1 MTTIAIQPK
10 KRIDSI
16 DVLRGIVMVIMALD
30 HTRDFFSNITYDPTD
45 LTKASTALFLTRFIT
60 HFCAATFVFLA
71 GTSAFLYLSRGKTKK
86 EASIFL
92 LTRGIWLIIL
102 EITVIRIGWDM
113 VLNFNFITLQVIWAI
128 GVSMVVLSVLIY
140 LPVRVI
146 GAFGLLL
153 IFGHDLLDK
162 IGPEYFNHTGAIIW
176 EFLHVQ
182 STLSFGGHYQVLIY
196 YPLIPWIGVMAVG
209 YSFGTIFKLESG
221 KRRKSL
227 LILGF
232 SAIALFV
239 IIRAFNIY
247 GDPGIWTTQ
256 GAWYRTVLSFIDI
269 HKYPPSLDYLL
280 ITLGP
285 ALLLLSVLEK
295 AQNKLTDIFVIYG
308 RVPMFYYILHLYLLH
323 ITAIVVTII
332 CAHTGITFGFGLPV
346 VYFVWISVVITL
358 YFPCRWYMNYKRT
371 HKYWWLGYI

>member
-1 MTTIAIQPK
+1 MTTTAIPQK

-30 HTRDFFSNITYDPTD
+30 HTRDFLTNIDYDPTD

-71 GTSAFLYLSRGKTKK
+71 GTGAFLYLSRGKTKNQ
-86 EASIFL
+86 AARFL
-92 LTRGIWLIIL
+92 LTRGLWLIIL
-102 EITVIRIGWDM
+102 EVTVIRVGWDM
-113 VLNFNFITLQVIWAI
+113 ALNFNFITLQVIWAI
-128 GVSMVVLSVLIY
+128 GISMIVLSALIY

-146 GAFGLLL
+146 GAIGLLL
-153 IFGHDLLDK
+153 IFGHDLFDK
-162 IGPEYFNHTGAIIW
+162 ISPAYFNHTGAIVW

-182 STLSFGGHYQVLIY
+182 STLNYGSHYHLLIY
-196 YPLIPWIGVMAVG
+196 YPLIPWVGVMAAG
-209 YSFGTIFKLESG
+209 YSFGTIFKLEAA
-221 KRRKSL
+221 KRQIL
-227 LILGF
+227 LRIIGF

-247 GDPGIWTTQ
+247 GDPGSWSTQ

-285 ALLLLSVLEK
+285 AILLLSVLEK
-295 AQNKLTDIFVIYG
+295 VQNKITGIFVVYG
-308 RVPMFYYILHLYLLH
+308 RVPLFYYILHIYLLH
-323 ITAIVVTII
+323 FMAMLVFAITQNSSTYS
-332 CAHTGITFGFGLPV
+332 FPLPV
-346 VYFVWISVVITL
+346 VYAVWISGVFIL

>member
-1 MTTIAIQPK
+1 MTATAIQPK

-113 VLNFNFITLQVIWAI
+113 VLNFNFITLQVIWVI
-128 GVSMVVLSVLIY
+128 GVSMVVLSALIY

-162 IGPEYFNHTGAIIW
+162 VSREYFNQTGAIIW

-182 STLSFGGHYQVLIY
+182 STWRFGGHYQVLIY

-209 YSFGTIFKLESG
+209 YSFGAIFKLESE
-221 KRRKSL
+221 KRRKL
-227 LILGF
+227 LLTLGF

-239 IIRAFNIY
+239 IIRMFNIY

-256 GAWYRTVLSFIDI
+256 GAWYRTILSFIDI

-285 ALLLLSVLEK
+285 ALLLLSLLEK